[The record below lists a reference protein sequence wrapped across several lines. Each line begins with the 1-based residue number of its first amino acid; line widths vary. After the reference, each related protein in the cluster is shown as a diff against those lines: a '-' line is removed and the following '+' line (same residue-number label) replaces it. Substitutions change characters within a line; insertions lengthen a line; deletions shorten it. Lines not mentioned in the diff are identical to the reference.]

1 MQCCAENERCRKR
14 GKHLI
19 LECDRKAQAKNRDK
33 GTADKAISIHNIPLC
48 SWRVNAD
55 PKSTVR
61 NKTFLRY
68 GVVVGGGVW
77 RPGPLPPAQDA
88 LAGTWL
94 PWQPSIRRHTTSTL
108 WNRQPVLFSA
118 VKCLECF
125 LKLIFYICVLYRRR
139 VRGGGGSLAVI
150 LWLNIKQKPP

>member
-68 GVVVGGGVW
+68 GVVVGGCLTA
-77 RPGPLPPAQDA
+77 RPPPPCPGRLGWHVVAMATLHQKTHHLHSVKQAARPLQCCEMSRMLFETNFLYLCSVPETCEGRRGKSGCYSVAQ
-88 LAGTWL
+88 
-94 PWQPSIRRHTTSTL
+94 H
-108 WNRQPVLFSA
+108 
-118 VKCLECF
+118 
-125 LKLIFYICVLYRRR
+125 
-139 VRGGGGSLAVI
+139 
-150 LWLNIKQKPP
+150 